1 MAEEENAVNTVGASN
16 SKEGGK
22 TVIIAF
28 DGSDYAKYAMKCELC
43 LLLVTSHFCFSSY
56 TSII

>member
-1 MAEEENAVNTVGASN
+1 MAEEEKAVNTVGASN
-16 SKEGGK
+16 PKGGGK

-43 LLLVTSHFCFSSY
+43 LISWLPLIFVFLHFL
-56 TSII
+56 